1 MDELIDRMNKCQ
13 TMRELDNL
21 RIEIVRAVDRGENF
35 EKLQT
40 AFIKKQNR
48 LRRSGYTRSKEGY
61 SLQDVLQEAKH
72 E

>member
-1 MDELIDRMNKCQ
+1 MDELIDRMDKCQ

-48 LRRSGYTRSKEGY
+48 LRRAGHTRSKEGY
-61 SLQDVLQEAKH
+61 SLKDVLREAKH